1 MALKNLQLR
10 CVISHFFLTRLRRG
24 YFHATPLAMG
34 ITATTM
40 GALAMGITALEPL
53 VKFHN
58 QGAGVSPGLVQWTQ
72 RPAMVNGV
80 AACLSH
86 G

>member
-24 YFHATPLAMG
+24 YFHATPLA
-34 ITATTM
+34 M

-72 RPAMVNGV
+72 RPAMGNDV